1 MGEQSSEN
9 KPLNVIAKSVSKL
22 EKSVKF
28 LDDKLREIDLA
39 LKKLDKS
46 DQDRIAK
53 VVDLLAETDA
63 KVQKNQ
69 KDLQNSKSK
78 LQAHEKRLAD
88 VMSEEDAIEAISSC
102 RVESKERIDG
112 VINVVQSAISQIK
125 ELQDWQS
132 RESIS
137 FDNMSDSL
145 DLLKADAKA
154 LAADS
159 RSRDDLL
166 SMFKNDN
173 VEHVAALNQ
182 AISNLNDEVNSLKN
196 DLKSQCQ
203 DLMQSVD
210 RSTSLASINLNKEQ
224 RKRELLEQDLK
235 QQFEELKNEM
245 NRSLAAVCPDVKSL
259 QDVVYKANESLQSKK
274 IDDFMNQVSFNA
286 NQIAKINDRIS
297 KLLETK

>member
-9 KPLNVIAKSVSKL
+9 RPLNVIAKSVSKL

-39 LKKLDKS
+39 LKGLDKS

-112 VINVVQSAISQIK
+112 VINVVQSALSQIK

-182 AISNLNDEVNSLKN
+182 AISNLDDEVKLLKN
-196 DLKSQCQ
+196 ELKSQCQ
-203 DLMQSVD
+203 NLMQSVD

-224 RKRELLEQDLK
+224 KKRELLEQDLK
-235 QQFEELKNEM
+235 QQVEELKNEM
-245 NRSLAAVCPDVKSL
+245 NRSLVAVCQDVKSL
-259 QDVVYKANESLQSKK
+259 HDMVYKANESLQSKK
-274 IDDFMNQVSFNA
+274 IDDFMSQVSFNA

-297 KLLETK
+297 KLPGAK